1 MRSFEEELSELRSR
15 ALLRK
20 LRSFDSPQGPELIH
34 AGRSLLSF
42 ASNDYLGL
50 AAEPA
55 LREAAKKAIDEFG
68 VGSGAARLVQ
78 QVLEVVQTVHRRQ
91 PAPARARVQHE

>member
-20 LRSFDSPQGPELIH
+20 LRSFDSPQRPELTH
-34 AGRSLLSF
+34 AGRPLLSF

-50 AAEPA
+50 AAEPT
-55 LREAAKKAIDEFG
+55 LREAAKT
-68 VGSGAARLVQ
+68 SLTRT
-78 QVLEVVQTVHRRQ
+78 QTS
-91 PAPARARVQHE
+91 